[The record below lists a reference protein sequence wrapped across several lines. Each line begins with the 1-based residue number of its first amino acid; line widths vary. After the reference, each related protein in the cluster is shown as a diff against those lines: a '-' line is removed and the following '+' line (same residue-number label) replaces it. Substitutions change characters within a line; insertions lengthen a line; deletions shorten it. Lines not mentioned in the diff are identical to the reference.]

1 MKKVLLF
8 LLFGFI
14 YQLYA
19 QNETGSISGKV
30 VDLMSEQPLIGVT
43 IIVSGTTFGSTT
55 DQNGEFIINNVPVG
69 SYQLKASA
77 IGYETIIKPDIIV
90 NSVRPVSIDFALKES
105 VIQIQDVTVTSDYFQ
120 KDPHQV
126 TSVTSF
132 SYEEIRRAPGG
143 FEDVIRALSIL
154 PGVAQADA
162 GRNDLIVRGGAPSE
176 NLYIVDGFMVP
187 NINHFGSQGATG
199 GPLSYINLDYVKET
213 TFSTGGFSAMYG
225 DKLSSVLKIDLRDGR
240 SDRIGGKATISATQF
255 GLDAEGP
262 LNKNSNFILS
272 ARRSYLDLIF
282 KAAGFGFVPE
292 YYDLLTKYSYKFDN
306 SNSLSYL
313 FVSAF
318 DNVRYFNDTQD
329 QRYDNSRT
337 LGSNQIQY
345 LTGVQFRH
353 LFNNGFYNI
362 SLSRNFVDYKTSQRD
377 SMLNYIFQ
385 NNSRE
390 AENVLNGDLVYK
402 LSPTSEINIGAFAKL
417 ILFNA
422 DLKLPDFITT
432 FGDTL
437 NVNKTIKKSDFLKFG
452 FYSQYSD
459 LIASRFKVNLG
470 IRLDYFNEITNK
482 LNLSPRFAISYLLS
496 DITSINFSTG
506 IYYQNPSYIWL
517 TGNEINKNLKSIR
530 ADHYVLG
537 LENRLDKDLLL
548 KIEGF
553 YKNYKNY
560 PASTLRKY
568 LVLANTGAGF
578 AGAED
583 NFSSFGLEPLVS
595 DGKGDVKG
603 VELLLQKKSSDSPY
617 YGIFSLTFSKS
628 YFTALDGIRR
638 IGSYDQKWIINLS
651 GGYIFD
657 EKWELSSK
665 FRFSTGKPFTPFN
678 PDGSQNVLNY
688 NLLRLDAN
696 HSLDVRLDRRWNFNN
711 WMLITYIDIQN
722 IYNHRNIGLITW
734 DERTKQVDKEAS
746 IGILPSIGI
755 SIEI

>member
-1 MKKVLLF
+1 MKRVIFILLI
-8 LLFGFI
+8 GFI
-14 YQLYA
+14 TGLNA
-19 QNETGSISGKV
+19 QIETGSVSGKI
-30 VDLMSEQPLIGVT
+30 VDIMSGQPLVGVT
-43 IIVSGTTFGSTT
+43 IVVANTTLGSTT
-55 DQNGEFIINNVPVG
+55 DLNGEYTINNIPVG
-69 SYQLKASA
+69 NYQLKASA
-77 IGYETIIKPDIIV
+77 IGYETIIKPDVIV

-120 KDPHQV
+120 KDPHQI

-225 DKLSSVLKIDLRDGR
+225 DKLSSVLTIDLRDGR

-255 GLDAEGP
+255 GIDAEGP
-262 LNKNSNFILS
+262 LSKNSNFILS

-313 FVSAF
+313 FISAF

-337 LGSNQIQY
+337 LGSDQIQY
-345 LTGVQFRH
+345 LTGLQFRH
-353 LFNNGFYNI
+353 LFNNGFYDI

-377 SMLNYIFQ
+377 SLLNFIFQ

-402 LSPTSEINIGAFAKL
+402 LSSNSEINIGAFAKL
-417 ILFNA
+417 IYFNA
-422 DLKLPDFITT
+422 DLKLPNFISS

-437 NVNKTIKKSDFLKFG
+437 NVNKVINKTDFVKFG
-452 FYSQYSD
+452 LYSQYSD
-459 LIASRFKVNLG
+459 LIYSRFRINFG
-470 IRLDYFNEITNK
+470 IRLDYFNAITNK
-482 LNLSPRFAISYLLS
+482 FNFSPRFSTSYLLN
-496 DITSINFSTG
+496 DLTSINFSTG

-517 TGNEINKNLKSIR
+517 AGNEINKNLMSIR
-530 ADHYVLG
+530 ADHYIIG
-537 LENRLDKDLLL
+537 IENRLDKDLLL

-595 DGKGDVKG
+595 QGKGDVG
-603 VELLLQKKSSDSPY
+603 GIELSLQKKSSDSPY
-617 YGIFSLTFSKS
+617 YGIFSITFSES

-651 GGYIFD
+651 GGYIFN

-665 FRFSTGKPFTPFN
+665 FRYSSGKPYTPFN
-678 PDGSQNVLNY
+678 IDGTQNVFYY

-696 HSLDVRLDRRWNFNN
+696 HSLDIRLDRRWNFQN

-722 IYNHRNIGLITW
+722 VYNHKNIGLVRW
-734 DERTKQVDKEAS
+734 DSRTRQIEKEAS

-755 SIEI
+755 SIEL